1 MGSSNR
7 MAGVA
12 ASPPLVLIFLLEV
25 IFFVSVDGA
34 SAPNLFTVHF
44 LTDIS
49 ETPIS
54 IQVNRTLAPLGS
66 DRFYQLV
73 QDGFYNQSALF
84 RVVPGFVLQFGISGN
99 SSLNDKWLHSEIKD
113 DPVVGSNTRGT
124 ISYATDGPGTR
135 TSQVFINYGNN
146 SRLDALGFAPFG
158 EVINGLEVAE
168 AAFNPTPGVRLG
180 IDQDNYEANGNKWIR
195 CSTSWGGTTLAR
207 LPWSAGLGEGF
218 LTVYLL

>member
-44 LTDIS
+44 HTDIS
-49 ETPIS
+49 DTPIS

-99 SSLNDKWLHSEIKD
+99 SSLNDKWLHTVIKD

-124 ISYATDGPGTR
+124 ISFAIDGPDTR
-135 TSQVFINYGNN
+135 TSQV
-146 SRLDALGFAPFG
+146 
-158 EVINGLEVAE
+158 VE

-180 IDQDNYEANGNKWIR
+180 IY
-195 CSTSWGGTTLAR
+195 
-207 LPWSAGLGEGF
+207 
-218 LTVYLL
+218 

>member
-12 ASPPLVLIFLLEV
+12 ASPLLVFIFLLEV

-49 ETPIS
+49 DTPIS
-54 IQVNRTLAPLGS
+54 IQVNRSLAPLGA
-66 DRFYQLV
+66 DRFYALV
-73 QDGFYNQSALF
+73 RDGFYNQSAFF

-99 SSLNDKWLHSEIKD
+99 SSLNEKWLDSVIKD

-124 ISYATDGPGTR
+124 ISYATDGPDTR
-135 TSQVFINYGNN
+135 TSQLFINYGNN

-158 EVINGLEVAE
+158 KVINGLEVAE
-168 AAFNPTPGVRLG
+168 AAFNPTPGERLG
-180 IDQDNYEANGNKWIR
+180 VDQDSYEANGNKWIR
-195 CSTSWGGTTLAR
+195 LKYPGVNFILSCTISDQ
-207 LPWSAGLGEGF
+207 
-218 LTVYLL
+218 

>member
-12 ASPPLVLIFLLEV
+12 ASPLLVFIFLLEV

-49 ETPIS
+49 DTPIS

-99 SSLNDKWLHSEIKD
+99 STLNEKWLHNEITD

-124 ISYATDGPGTR
+124 ISYATAGPNTR
-135 TSQVFINYGNN
+135 TTQLFINYGDN
-146 SRLDALGFAPFG
+146 SRLDSMGFAPFG
-158 EVINGLEVAE
+158 EVVIGLDV
-168 AAFNPTPGVRLG
+168 
-180 IDQDNYEANGNKWIR
+180 
-195 CSTSWGGTTLAR
+195 
-207 LPWSAGLGEGF
+207 
-218 LTVYLL
+218 

>member
-25 IFFVSVDGA
+25 IFFVSVNGA

-49 ETPIS
+49 DTPIS

-66 DRFYQLV
+66 DRFYKLV

-99 SSLNDKWLHSEIKD
+99 SSLNEKWLHKEIKD

-124 ISYATDGPGTR
+124 ISYAT
-135 TSQVFINYGNN
+135 N

-158 EVINGLEVAE
+158 EVVNGLEVAE
-168 AAFNPTPGVRLG
+168 TAFNPTPGVRLG
-180 IDQDNYEANGNKWIR
+180 IDQDSYEANGNKWIR
-195 CSTSWGGTTLAR
+195 RKYPGVNFILSCTISDQ
-207 LPWSAGLGEGF
+207 
-218 LTVYLL
+218 

>member
-12 ASPPLVLIFLLEV
+12 ASPLLVFIFLLEV

-49 ETPIS
+49 DTPIS

-99 SSLNDKWLHSEIKD
+99 SSLNEKWLHKEIKD

-124 ISYATDGPGTR
+124 
-135 TSQVFINYGNN
+135 INYGNN

-158 EVINGLEVAE
+158 EVVNGLEVAE

-180 IDQDNYEANGNKWIR
+180 IDQDSYEANGNKWIR
-195 CSTSWGGTTLAR
+195 RKYPGVNFILSCTISDQ
-207 LPWSAGLGEGF
+207 
-218 LTVYLL
+218 